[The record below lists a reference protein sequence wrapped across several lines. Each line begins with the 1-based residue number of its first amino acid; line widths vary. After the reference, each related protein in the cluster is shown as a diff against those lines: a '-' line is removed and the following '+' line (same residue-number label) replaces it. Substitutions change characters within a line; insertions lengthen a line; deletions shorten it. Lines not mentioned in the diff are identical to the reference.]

1 MTPDEKQALS
11 KSRSIEEKNANDH
24 ARDEMTIKLLLL
36 GAGESGKSTIFKQMK
51 LLYGK
56 GFSDDDRRDW
66 IPKIHMNAISAMRDL
81 CSAVTRLGLEQKV
94 LDQTAFAHMLDITE
108 RTELTSEISG
118 PIKSLWSDPG
128 ILEVWDRRSE
138 FQVMK
143 VMSSTLE
150 RLNRSQHADTSQ
162 LMKIYLRHEYG
173 PAASSKRR
181 MSSKTSNSS
190 S

>member
-81 CSAVTRLGLEQKV
+81 CSAVTRLGLE
-94 LDQTAFAHMLDITE
+94 
-108 RTELTSEISG
+108 
-118 PIKSLWSDPG
+118 
-128 ILEVWDRRSE
+128 
-138 FQVMK
+138 
-143 VMSSTLE
+143 
-150 RLNRSQHADTSQ
+150 
-162 LMKIYLRHEYG
+162 
-173 PAASSKRR
+173 
-181 MSSKTSNSS
+181 
-190 S
+190 

>member
-1 MTPDEKQALS
+1 MGTCGSSLTPDEKQALS

-94 LDQTAFAHMLDITE
+94 LDQTAFARMLDITE

-138 FQVMK
+138 FQVIE
-143 VMSSTLE
+143 SNELYF
-150 RLNRSQHADTSQ
+150 R
-162 LMKIYLRHEYG
+162 KIEQISARGLSLIHI
-173 PAASSKRR
+173 
-181 MSSKTSNSS
+181 
-190 S
+190 